1 MSLPPGLLGGLTGL
15 ASDPEARRDAESR
28 VGRWAAVTGL
38 VALVWTLA
46 STLLPGGLPVG
57 VVLLGL
63 VLGGLSSLTAMG
75 LVLVYRSS
83 RIINFAQ
90 AEIGGLAAAVA
101 VVMVAGW
108 RLPYFA
114 ALPVGLLAAVL
125 TGALIDAT
133 VVRKFFTAP
142 RLILTVATIGLAQ
155 VLGSAEIGLPTVFA
169 HLQPLTTFK
178 TPFRFTFRVGPLV
191 FSGDHVVAMCVVPVA
206 LLGLAWFFSRSDL
219 GIAVRG
225 AADSNERAL
234 LLGIPVRRLSR
245 ITWVMAAGLSGLG
258 AMLSAPILG
267 PNLGVVAGPESLLAP
282 LAAAVIARMESLPV
296 AVGASL
302 GIGVFQ
308 QAVFWSYPR
317 SSTVDVALFA
327 MVLIALLAQRRRV
340 TRTDDSGLGGYVAV
354 KEVRA
359 IPAALAR
366 LPEVR
371 SARVFGWLA
380 LAVVALVVPLALSQ
394 ARLTLATYIAIYG
407 ILAVSLVV
415 LTGWAG
421 QISLGQFAFA
431 GVGAAATAT
440 LLVHAHA
447 DFFVALLV
455 AAMVGAGVAV
465 AVGIPALRI
474 PGLFLAVTTLA
485 FAVPVSTYL
494 LNSAYFPSLTPAQLA
509 RPLVLD
515 RFDLDST
522 RVFYYFCLGAL
533 VVCCLLARNFR
544 RTRAGRVVVAVRDN
558 ARGAAAFSIS
568 AVRAKLTAFAFSGA
582 LAGVAGG
589 LYVVGLR
596 GVPFSGFNPLA
607 SLQVFTM
614 VVIGGLGSLPG
625 ALLGAI
631 YVEGVQAYLRGGA
644 QLFATG
650 TGLLGL
656 LMMAPGGLGEVVY
669 GLRDR
674 ALRALARSKGL
685 SVPSLAETA
694 AFEPRDGTAPDGTA
708 DHAEPGAI
716 ASMAADGGAVGARA
730 EDTRRE
736 SPGGVPGRSGQLPG
750 AALLTC
756 TGIDAAYGQV
766 QVLFGVDLA
775 VAEGEV
781 LALLGTNGAG
791 KSTILRV
798 AAGLL
803 RPSSGRVI
811 FDGADVTKADPVQRV
826 KAGLVCVPG
835 GRGVFASLTVAENLR
850 LAGWLTRRDRA
861 FMDETTWRV
870 LELFPV
876 LGERLSAKASSLSG
890 GEQQMLTL
898 AQVLF
903 CRPRLIMID
912 ELSLGLAPSVVSTLL
927 GVVRAIAESGT
938 TIVLVEQSVNL
949 ATSLAERAAF
959 MERGQVRFAGAT
971 AELTERPDLLRSVF
985 LGQVSADRRPR
996 RTPPEGEE
1004 AAGPDEV
1011 PPAALEVAG
1020 MAKAYGGVSAVSGV
1034 DLYLTQG
1041 EILGIIGSNGAGKTT
1056 LFDLCSGFTVAD
1068 AGRIYLAGEDLTDLD
1083 PAGRAERGLGRMFQD
1098 ARLFPSLTVAETLAV
1113 ARERPVAVGDPV
1125 ACALRIGAV
1134 VDSETAVAER
1144 VDELIESMGLSRYRD
1159 AFVSELST
1167 GTRRV
1172 VELACALAHEP
1183 SVLLLDE
1190 PSSGIAQRETEA
1202 LGELLL
1208 QVREQTGAA
1217 FVIIEHDVPLVSSI
1231 SDRLVCMHLGGII
1244 AAGEP
1249 GAVLS
1254 DPGVISSYLGDSPES
1269 IARSGRVA
1277 GGQSRPAR
1285 RPPHSTA
1292 GPGGR
1297 PDEMAGTQSG
1307 GGWRG
1312 S

>member
-1 MSLPPGLLGGLTGL
+1 VLCFGAAADVDAGPHLDHVDQRGPPGGAHSVSSTEEPHQADGELETEDADEGSRRSGLLGGLAEL
-15 ASDPEARRDAESR
+15 RSDPEARRAAESR
-28 VGRWAAVTGL
+28 VGRWAAITAT

-46 STLLPGGLPVG
+46 SALLPSGLPLG

-90 AEIGGLAAAVA
+90 AEIGGLAASVA
-101 VVMVAGW
+101 IVMVAGW

-114 ALPVGLLAAVL
+114 AVPVGLAAAL
-125 TGALIDAT
+125 ITGALIDAT

-155 VLGSAEIGLPTVFA
+155 ILGSAEIGLPTAFA
-169 HLQPLTTFK
+169 HLQALTTFK
-178 TPFRFTFRVGPLV
+178 TPFQFSFRVGPLV
-191 FSGDHVVAMCVVPVA
+191 FNGDHVVAMCVVPIA
-206 LLGLAWFFSRSDL
+206 LIGLAWFFSRSDV

-245 ITWVMAAGLSGLG
+245 VIWVMAAGLSGLG
-258 AMLSAPILG
+258 AILSAPILG
-267 PNLGVVAGPESLLAP
+267 PSVGVVAGPESLLAP

-317 SSTVDVALFA
+317 SSTVDVGLFA
-327 MVLIALLAQRRRV
+327 LVLIALLAQRRRA

-359 IPAALAR
+359 IPAMLAR

-371 SARVFGWLA
+371 TARLVGWTA
-380 LAVVALVVPLALSQ
+380 VALVAFVVPLALSQ

-407 ILAVSLVV
+407 IIAVSLVV

-447 DFFVALLV
+447 DLFVALLV
-455 AAMVGAGVAV
+455 AAMVGAAVAV

-474 PGLFLAVTTLA
+474 PGLFLAVATLA

-494 LNSAYFPSLTPAQLA
+494 LNSAYFPSLTPSQLA
-509 RPLVLD
+509 RPVVLA
-515 RFDLDST
+515 RFDLEST
-522 RVFYYFCLGAL
+522 RAFYYFCLAAL
-533 VVCCLLARNFR
+533 VVACVLARNFR

-558 ARGAAAFSIS
+558 ARGASAFSIS
-568 AVRAKLTAFAFSGA
+568 PMRAKLSAFAFSGA
-582 LAGVAGG
+582 LAGLAGG

-625 ALLGAI
+625 AVLGAV

-650 TGLLGL
+650 VGLLGL

-674 ALRALARSKGL
+674 ALRALARAKGL

-694 AFEPRDGTAPDGTA
+694 AFGANGSIESPESVGDGGTEDEAAEGPSA
-708 DHAEPGAI
+708 DEAVGAEV
-716 ASMAADGGAVGARA
+716 AAGGAVPAVDRP
-730 EDTRRE
+730 
-736 SPGGVPGRSGQLPG
+736 PGEVPGAG
-750 AALLTC
+750 LLSC
-756 TGIDAAYGQV
+756 TGIDASYGQV
-766 QVLFGVDLA
+766 QVLFGVDLS
-775 VAEGEV
+775 VDEGEM

-803 RPSSGRVI
+803 RPSSGRVM
-811 FDGADVTKADPVQRV
+811 FGGADVTKADPVERV

-861 FMDETTWRV
+861 FMEDTTRRA

-876 LGERLSAKASSLSG
+876 LGQRLSAKASSLSG

-912 ELSLGLAPSVVSTLL
+912 ELSLGLAPTVVTTLL
-927 GVVRAIAESGT
+927 EVVRAIAESGT

-959 MERGQVRFAGAT
+959 MERGQVRFSGPT
-971 AELTERPDLLRSVF
+971 AELIERPDLLRSVF
-985 LGQVSADRRPR
+985 LGQDTERVPLRIRS
-996 RTPPEGEE
+996 EE
-1004 AAGPDEV
+1004 ETAGPDDVPATAFEV
-1011 PPAALEVAG
+1011 TG
-1020 MAKAYGGVSAVSGV
+1020 MAKSYGGVSAVSGV
-1034 DLYLTQG
+1034 DLSLTQG

-1056 LFDLCSGFTVAD
+1056 LFDLCSGFAVAD
-1068 AGRIYLAGEDLTDLD
+1068 AGHIFVAGEDLTDLD
-1083 PAGRAERGLGRMFQD
+1083 PPGRAERGLGRMFQD

-1113 ARERPVAVGDPV
+1113 ALERHVEVREPV
-1125 ACALRIGAV
+1125 ACALRLGAV
-1134 VDSETAVAER
+1134 VDSEAAVAER
-1144 VDELIESMGLSRYRD
+1144 VDQLIESMGLGRYRD

-1208 QVREQTGAA
+1208 QMREETGRA
-1217 FVIIEHDVPLVSSI
+1217 PLSS
-1231 SDRLVCMHLGGII
+1231 
-1244 AAGEP
+1244 
-1249 GAVLS
+1249 
-1254 DPGVISSYLGDSPES
+1254 
-1269 IARSGRVA
+1269 
-1277 GGQSRPAR
+1277 
-1285 RPPHSTA
+1285 
-1292 GPGGR
+1292 
-1297 PDEMAGTQSG
+1297 
-1307 GGWRG
+1307 
-1312 S
+1312 